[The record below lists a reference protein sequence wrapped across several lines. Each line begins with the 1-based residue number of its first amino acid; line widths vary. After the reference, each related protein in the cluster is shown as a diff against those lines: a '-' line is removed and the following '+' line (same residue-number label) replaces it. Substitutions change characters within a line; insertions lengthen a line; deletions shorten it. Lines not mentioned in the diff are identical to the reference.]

1 MKLRKYKAED
11 SQIIC
16 SWVKD
21 EKTLFQW
28 SADRIG
34 KYPLLGNELNENYAQ
49 RNIEKD
55 FFPLTAVDKNDDV
68 IGHLFILYP
77 DVNDKS
83 VVRFGF
89 VIVSPEIR
97 GKGYGRKMLELAID
111 YAKKEF
117 GAKKIT
123 LGVFENNPKA
133 QHCYESLGFVPV
145 SPKTVNIMNTG
156 WVCIDMEL
164 NL

>member
-1 MKLRKYKAED
+1 MQLRNYRSED

-21 EKTLFQW
+21 EKSLFQW

-34 KYPLLGNELNENYAQ
+34 KYPLSGNELNENYATA
-49 RNIEKD
+49 NVGID
-55 FFPLTAVDKNDDV
+55 FFPLTAIDENENV
-68 IGHLFILYP
+68 IGHLFIRLP
-77 DVNDKS
+77 DPEKKT

-89 VIVSPEIR
+89 VIVSSEIR
-97 GKGYGRKMLELAID
+97 GKGYGKKMLELAIE
-111 YAKKEF
+111 YARKELN
-117 GAKKIT
+117 ANKIT

-133 QHCYESLGFVPV
+133 QRCYESVGFT
-145 SPKTVNIMNTG
+145 TVNKCTISIQNTD
-156 WVCIDMEL
+156 WLCIEMEK

>member
-1 MKLRKYKAED
+1 M
-11 SQIIC
+11 
-16 SWVKD
+16 
-21 EKTLFQW
+21 
-28 SADRIG
+28 
-34 KYPLLGNELNENYAQ
+34 
-49 RNIEKD
+49 
-55 FFPLTAVDKNDDV
+55 
-68 IGHLFILYP
+68 YP

-145 SPKTVNIMNTG
+145 SQKTVNIMNTG